1 MGNKQLLT
9 KKELGNIVYESLT
22 DKLQLALDACGLGGE
37 WVGGAIGAMFGG
49 VGAAPGA
56 VIGATA
62 GGICDIA
69 SGLID
74 LVNGRIFMALLS
86 FLAAVP
92 VIGTAFGGGKVFIK
106 AAKYVYGPLKAAGGK
121 LAARAKSAI
130 RGEKRD
136 RLAVA
141 AYNSLM
147 SGEAKTEEEAM
158 AYAEQAVKVQDILK
172 DNRKMIDDMFVR
184 LRKYDALDES
194 SALGDKIDQ
203 AEEMLDGFILNLD
216 ELTEL
221 PEGADLE
228 LDGDVAIERW
238 QRLAGVV

>member
-1 MGNKQLLT
+1 MSDKQLLT
-9 KKELGNIVYESLT
+9 KKELGNVVYESLT

-74 LVNGRIFMALLS
+74 LVNGRILMALLS
-86 FLAAVP
+86 FLAAIP
-92 VIGTAFGGGKVFIK
+92 VVGTTFGGGKLFIK
-106 AAKYVYGPLKAAGGK
+106 AAKTVYGPLKAIVGSKRAKKTYKASKTASGN

-136 RLAVA
+136 RLIAA

-147 SGEAKTEEEAM
+147 SGEAKT
-158 AYAEQAVKVQDILK
+158 
-172 DNRKMIDDMFVR
+172 
-184 LRKYDALDES
+184 
-194 SALGDKIDQ
+194 
-203 AEEMLDGFILNLD
+203 
-216 ELTEL
+216 
-221 PEGADLE
+221 
-228 LDGDVAIERW
+228 
-238 QRLAGVV
+238 

>member
-1 MGNKQLLT
+1 MSNKQLLT

-49 VGAAPGA
+49 VGVAPGA

-74 LVNGRIFMALLS
+74 LVNGRILMALLS
-86 FLAAVP
+86 FLAAIP
-92 VIGTAFGGGKVFIK
+92 VVGAAFGGGKAFIK
-106 AAKYVYGPLKAAGGK
+106 AAKYVYGPLKAIVGSKRATKTYKASKAAGGK

-147 SGEAKTEEEAM
+147 SGEAKTEDA
-158 AYAEQAVKVQDILK
+158 
-172 DNRKMIDDMFVR
+172 R
-184 LRKYDALDES
+184 LRKYDAFDES

-203 AEEMLDGFILNLD
+203 AEEMLDGFMLNLD

-228 LDGDVAIERW
+228 LDGDITIERW
-238 QRLAGVV
+238 QRLAGVLKA